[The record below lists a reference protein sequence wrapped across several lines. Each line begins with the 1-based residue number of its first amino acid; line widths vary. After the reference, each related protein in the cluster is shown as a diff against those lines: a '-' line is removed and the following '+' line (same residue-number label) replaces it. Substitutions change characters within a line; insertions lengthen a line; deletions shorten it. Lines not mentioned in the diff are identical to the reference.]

1 MIRILLVD
9 DNEADIK
16 ITVRALSK
24 ATVPS
29 TVHTVYDGEQ
39 ALQFLKK
46 EHAPGTHVPFER
58 PDLILLDLNMPRMD
72 GFEFLRRAK
81 SELTL
86 KTIPVVIFSSSN
98 NTKDIQH
105 AYDLGAASYIQ
116 KPIDYNELI
125 QLVES
130 FNRYWGGINRF
141 TKEPKDKQP

>member
-1 MIRILLVD
+1 MIKILLVD

-24 ATVPS
+24 ASVPS
-29 TVHTVYDGEQ
+29 MVHTVYDGEQ

-46 EHAPGTHVPFER
+46 EYAPGAQVPFER
-58 PDLILLDLNMPRMD
+58 PDLILLDVNMPRMD
-72 GFEFLRRAK
+72 GFEFLRWAK
-81 SELTL
+81 EDAVF

-141 TKEPKDKQP
+141 TKEPKGKQP